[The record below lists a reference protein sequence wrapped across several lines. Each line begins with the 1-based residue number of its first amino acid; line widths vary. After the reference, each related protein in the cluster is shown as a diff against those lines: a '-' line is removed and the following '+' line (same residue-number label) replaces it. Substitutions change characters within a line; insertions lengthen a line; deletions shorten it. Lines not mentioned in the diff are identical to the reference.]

1 MAGCARSPR
10 RATHPWDA
18 VGQRKGIWH
27 RWETQGKCHQRS
39 WGDAQGRV
47 PCLLSPGRAAAG
59 VQEHT
64 WIKTRIRCM
73 DGNLQGKLCNLL
85 DADLSNSEDQV
96 LLKSIDLKKLWP
108 GWWETT
114 GPIHKWQ
121 HICAYLQ
128 RKQANISLRKASLLY
143 LGLGW
148 NSKSATPA
156 LYSSSSFA
164 GSYLSLLPT
173 SETDRRSQGQ
183 MGRLVCTHAMRQG
196 QTLTQIIYLQFPWQ
210 RTYQS
215 V

>member
-1 MAGCARSPR
+1 MVTLILKCPYPHCYNLRGRKRDGKCLIKWLVNFMAGCARSPR

-18 VGQRKGIWH
+18 VGQKKGIWH
-27 RWETQGKCHQRS
+27 CWETQGKCHQRS

-114 GPIHKWQ
+114 GPIHK
-121 HICAYLQ
+121 
-128 RKQANISLRKASLLY
+128 
-143 LGLGW
+143 
-148 NSKSATPA
+148 
-156 LYSSSSFA
+156 F
-164 GSYLSLLPT
+164 
-173 SETDRRSQGQ
+173 
-183 MGRLVCTHAMRQG
+183 
-196 QTLTQIIYLQFPWQ
+196 
-210 RTYQS
+210 
-215 V
+215 